1 MDFKVNNFRQCGFLY
16 KMKTGNGTF
25 CEKEEQ
31 IGCNVL
37 NNCHRSV
44 LELVY
49 SAINDYAAKHIKI
62 IPIQWYK

>member
-1 MDFKVNNFRQCGFLY
+1 MSLNP
-16 KMKTGNGTF
+16 GNGTF

-49 SAINDYAAKHIKI
+49 STINDYAAKHIII
-62 IPIQWYK
+62 IPIQVEGAQCLHT